1 MKIHK
6 IYTTNREYAWIQS
19 KVDFS
24 EHILPFNMM
33 NIIHFVIIYKQTETI
48 MQFAG

>member
-1 MKIHK
+1 MKMHK
-6 IYTTNREYAWIQS
+6 KYTTNREYAWIQS

-24 EHILPFNMM
+24 EHIWPFSTMY
-33 NIIHFVIIYKQTETI
+33 IIHFVIIYKQTETI